1 MRTNSTANFRYHQPG
16 AMRGLRNITWLIMA
30 SLLAFFSLAHAQ
42 DETSTQGVEET
53 LGNLPQTAAQEFAQ
67 PLVNAVGANLN
78 TGWMTMAPEAKM
90 SGLTLR
96 LGLVGVGSFIDG
108 EDDIFQLLGT
118 IFQFQENEARE
129 LARMGIAGFDLLPQ
143 TQQDAIV
150 EEIATS
156 EFTADVTG
164 PTVFGGENDKLV
176 VTTEAKEITV
186 DNITYIIPSETITF
200 DDVTGLWDKGIFPTV
215 VPQLSLGTFYGTQA
229 TIRYLPDVKLS
240 EDIGTLSYF
249 GWGIQHN
256 PLVWF
261 QNPLPVNIAV
271 SFFKQS
277 LKIDEA
283 VKVNP
288 TAYGAQV
295 SKTFGGFLA
304 SVTPYA
310 GFLIESSNM
319 DVDYT
324 YEVYPGVTTN
334 IEFELEGENSSRFIL
349 GVGANVVGLNLY
361 ADYNFSKLNSANI
374 TLMYGF

>member
-1 MRTNSTANFRYHQPG
+1 MKTNASVNFMWYRPVTT
-16 AMRGLRNITWLIMA
+16 RGVRNITLFILVA
-30 SLLAFFSLAHAQ
+30 LLAFFSAANAQ
-42 DETSTQGVEET
+42 DETSSQGVEET
-53 LGNLPQTAAQEFAQ
+53 LGSLPKTAAQEFAQ

-129 LARMGIAGFDLLPQ
+129 LAQMAIPGFDLLPQ
-143 TQQDAIV
+143 AQQDAIV
-150 EEIATS
+150 KEIATT

-164 PTVFGGENDKLV
+164 PTVFGGEDDKLV
-176 VTTEAKEITV
+176 VTTQTQEVTV

-229 TIRYLPDVKLS
+229 TIRYLPDIKLS

-256 PLVWF
+256 PLIWF
-261 QNPLPVNIAV
+261 KNPLPVNIAL

-277 LKIDEA
+277 LKIDDA
-283 VKVNP
+283 VKVNT

-324 YEVYPGVTTN
+324 YEVFPGVTTN

-349 GVGANVVGLNLY
+349 GLGANVVGLNLY

>member
-1 MRTNSTANFRYHQPG
+1 MKTNASVNFMWYRPVTT
-16 AMRGLRNITWLIMA
+16 RGVRNITLFILVA
-30 SLLAFFSLAHAQ
+30 LLAFFSAANAQ
-42 DETSTQGVEET
+42 DETSSQGVEET
-53 LGNLPQTAAQEFAQ
+53 LGSLPKTAAQEFAQ

-129 LARMGIAGFDLLPQ
+129 LAQMAIPGFDLLPQ
-143 TQQDAIV
+143 AQQDAIV
-150 EEIATS
+150 KEIATT

-164 PTVFGGENDKLV
+164 PTVFGGEDDKLV
-176 VTTEAKEITV
+176 VTTQTQEVTV

-229 TIRYLPDVKLS
+229 TIRYLPDIKLS

-256 PLVWF
+256 PLIWF
-261 QNPLPVNIAV
+261 KNPLPVNIAL

-277 LKIDEA
+277 LKIDDA
-283 VKVNP
+283 VKVNT
-288 TAYGAQV
+288 TAYAPRSARPSGD
-295 SKTFGGFLA
+295 SSPA
-304 SVTPYA
+304 SPPMPA
-310 GFLIESSNM
+310 S
-319 DVDYT
+319 
-324 YEVYPGVTTN
+324 
-334 IEFELEGENSSRFIL
+334 
-349 GVGANVVGLNLY
+349 
-361 ADYNFSKLNSANI
+361 
-374 TLMYGF
+374 